1 MFDVLGD
8 ARAALASVVK
18 PSKDPMLS
26 VGPGRLALAKLET
39 ALAGQFDAPYRLKD
53 ALAPIVKDYDY
64 IILDTP
70 PSLGILTVNA
80 LVASTHL
87 LVPIQAAYFA
97 IEGTDDLL
105 ETYERIRAR
114 PNPQLKMLGVV
125 ITLYDKRTNIAKDT
139 HGQIR
144 AVFGGMLFK
153 TKIGKNVRLEEVRR
167 TRKRYSHLRR
177 SPLGRWSTKSWQRR
191 LYNVS
196 KRLGL
201 PVTLKMRHD
210 AHYVESLTSYSGATI
225 GRMLPVE
232 QIRPNP
238 EQPRKA
244 LGDLRELAD
253 SIRQKGVLEPLLVR
267 FVPREDC
274 YYIISGERRYH
285 AARAA
290 GLREVPCIEKSA
302 DEAETL
308 EISLIE
314 NIQRK
319 DLTPFEEAEGLQRLA
334 EQFDYS
340 HEELAKK
347 LGKARSSVSETLSLR
362 SIPESL
368 RKKCVENGVTTK
380 SLLLQIAR
388 QPTERKMLELF
399 ARILQSGLTR
409 DEARKVRSDEKDGPQ
424 KPQPFIFQY
433 EPENEA
439 FRFRLQFKKSH
450 VSRDELIRTLREILA
465 QLEGTSEADSTAA

>member
-1 MFDVLGD
+1 
-8 ARAALASVVK
+8 
-18 PSKDPMLS
+18 
-26 VGPGRLALAKLET
+26 
-39 ALAGQFDAPYRLKD
+39 
-53 ALAPIVKDYDY
+53 
-64 IILDTP
+64 
-70 PSLGILTVNA
+70 
-80 LVASTHL
+80 
-87 LVPIQAAYFA
+87 
-97 IEGTDDLL
+97 
-105 ETYERIRAR
+105 
-114 PNPQLKMLGVV
+114 
-125 ITLYDKRTNIAKDT
+125 
-139 HGQIR
+139 
-144 AVFGGMLFK
+144 
-153 TKIGKNVRLEEVRR
+153 
-167 TRKRYSHLRR
+167 
-177 SPLGRWSTKSWQRR
+177 
-191 LYNVS
+191 
-196 KRLGL
+196 L

-210 AHYVESLTSYSGATI
+210 AHYVESLTSYSGAAV
-225 GRMLPVE
+225 GRMIPVE

-274 YYIISGERRYH
+274 FYIISGERRYH

-302 DEAETL
+302 DDAETL
-308 EISLIE
+308 EIALIE

-319 DLTPFEEAEGLQRLA
+319 DLTPFEEADGLQRLA

-347 LGKARSSVSETLSLR
+347 LGKARTSVSETLMLR
-362 SIPESL
+362 NIPESL

-388 QPTERKMLELF
+388 QPTERQMLELF
-399 ARILQSGLTR
+399 ARILQAGLTR
-409 DEARKVRSDEKDGPQ
+409 DGARKVRSDEKQGAQ
-424 KPQPFIFQY
+424 KAQPFIFQY

-450 VSRDELIRTLREILA
+450 VSREELIRTLREILA